1 MQSEERTLDPERC
14 LGATPFIECESPA
27 IREAARA
34 CVRGAMTEPAR
45 AAALFRF
52 VRDEIAY
59 EFRAKFDAKE
69 YCATRVL
76 AERRGFCVQKAV
88 LLCALGRAAGIPT
101 TLVLS
106 DLRDRTL
113 PERLVRA
120 LGTDTMFHHGL
131 NAFHLDGRWLLADAS
146 LSPDVVLRKR
156 YRSVEFDGSR
166 DALSAPT
173 TLDGAPH
180 AEYLQFH
187 GLFDELP
194 FERAMQAFA
203 NAYSN
208 ADLEALAALGYR
220 M

>member
-1 MQSEERTLDPERC
+1 MRPEDRTLDPERC
-14 LGATPFIECESPA
+14 LGATPFIESAAPA
-27 IREAARA
+27 IRVGARG

-59 EFRAKFDAKE
+59 EFLARLHSDD
-69 YCATRVL
+69 YRATRVL
-76 AERRGFCVQKAV
+76 AERRGFCVRKAV

-101 TLVLS
+101 ALALC
-106 DLRDRTL
+106 DLRDGTL

-131 NAFHLDGRWLLADAS
+131 NAFYLEGRWLLADAS
-146 LSPDVVLRKR
+146 LSPDVVRRRR
-156 YRSVEFDGSR
+156 YRPVDFDGAG
-166 DALSAPT
+166 DALSART

-187 GLFDELP
+187 GLFDDLP
-194 FERAMQAFA
+194 FEQTIGALKHGYR
-203 NAYSN
+203 N
-208 ADLEALAALGYR
+208 ADVGALAALGYR

>member
-1 MQSEERTLDPERC
+1 MRPDDRTLDPRRC
-14 LGATPFIECESPA
+14 LGATPFIEAEAPA
-27 IREAARA
+27 IREAAQA
-34 CVRGAMTEPAR
+34 CLDCAMTEPER

-59 EFRAKFDAKE
+59 EFLAKLDAEEYRAS
-69 YCATRVL
+69 RVL
-76 AERRGFCVQKAV
+76 AARRGFCVQKAV

-113 PERLVRA
+113 PDRFLRA
-120 LGTDTMFHHGL
+120 MGTDTMFHHGL
-131 NAFHLDGRWLLADAS
+131 NAFYLEGRWLLADAS
-146 LSPDVVLRKR
+146 LSPDVVRRKS
-156 YRSVEFDGSR
+156 YRPVEFDGTQ

-173 TLDGAPH
+173 TIDGVPH
-180 AEYLQFH
+180 ADYLRFH
-187 GLFDELP
+187 GLFADLP
-194 FERAMQAFA
+194 FEQTMQAFMH
-203 NAYSN
+203 AYRG